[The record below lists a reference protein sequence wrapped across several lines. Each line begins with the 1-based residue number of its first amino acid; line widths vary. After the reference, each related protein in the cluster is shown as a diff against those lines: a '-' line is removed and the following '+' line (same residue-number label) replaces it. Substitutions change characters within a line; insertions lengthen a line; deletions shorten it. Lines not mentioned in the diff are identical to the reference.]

1 MDFEVFLKPEI
12 QNFINANLNADLH
25 SLLLK
30 KSPFEEVTMQELV
43 QQIQGL
49 QIGKKKFPSFIKEGV
64 VFPPKLNLE
73 QTSSENTAL
82 YKAQQI
88 KGERWLDLTSGL
100 GIDSFF
106 MGQKF
111 SSRTLVEQNEDLVPI
126 VEHNFK
132 VWEKPVQV
140 LNVQL
145 EDFLTHNQDTYDVV
159 YLDPARRDQ
168 SKRKVF
174 LLEDLS
180 PNILEIYDQLLSIGK
195 IVVIKLSPLIDLHY
209 LIEVLP
215 EAFKIEILSVKNEVK
230 EVVVYL
236 RKESATEPKI
246 HCINLESKDAEFSFY
261 LSEEKEIELH
271 YHEVQKFLYL
281 PNSSIAKAGAFKT
294 MAKMFNLNK
303 LQANSHAYTSNILLN
318 DFPGRIWEVEEIN
331 NKQIKKGEYYNIIT
345 KNYPVKPEDLK
356 KKFKTKDGG
365 SDYLIFTEDTKGKKI
380 LKGRLVSN
388 L

>member
-365 SDYLIFTEDTKGKKI
+365 ADYLIFTEDTKGKKI